1 MFSGRNVGVC
11 AQITALIS
19 GRRKY
24 VDPHLFQKYFLVE
37 GVRSSI
43 AIKLD
48 QNIFSHSFSLLNCLT
63 LHFISNVVSE
73 VITMKMEI
81 VQNRKSAKEHIFS
94 MLVLQFLSSIY
105 HHERTCKEDFL
116 RNKR

>member
-63 LHFISNVVSE
+63 FHFISNVVSK
-73 VITMKMEI
+73 VITIINGNCAKQKI
-81 VQNRKSAKEHIFS
+81 CKGTHFFDAGLAIFIFYLSPRKNVQRRLFAK
-94 MLVLQFLSSIY
+94 
-105 HHERTCKEDFL
+105 
-116 RNKR
+116 